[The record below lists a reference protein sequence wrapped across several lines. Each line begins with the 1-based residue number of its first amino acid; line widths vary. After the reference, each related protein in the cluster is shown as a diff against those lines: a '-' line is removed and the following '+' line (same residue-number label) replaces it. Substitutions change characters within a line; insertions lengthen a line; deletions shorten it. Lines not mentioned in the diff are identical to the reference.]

1 MKALPLTL
9 KEVQKLRHAATQF
22 GAGTDDLKEKYLKA
36 GAGRSID
43 NPAVLIEYHDCLL
56 FMLAYPANHNLY
68 ALTEEEMKRVAAVC
82 KSIAYGN
89 NYNKKT
95 RIIGTGL
102 PHTTISSSYSIDIV
116 RWLVTSYGNAVF
128 LMGSDVKADEV
139 MRIMAL
145 LMPEMEY
152 EITNAK
158 KLTLSTFIKQAK
170 GNSPLSDIAWLVQLF
185 DNSTLSAPIK
195 THLFENL
202 KVFVT
207 IQLDDKFLSRS
218 FLRSLPVETFY
229 HTQPFI
235 RSVNSVELIKEKG
248 IKQIKLNAGQ
258 KQYLVDVARISLCM
272 LFRETDT
279 VTQANPDDIHFY
291 DMGRGITIALYGMQP
306 GKRGPID
313 SYIGY
318 MLFKNNIPASYGGAW
333 LFQHR
338 AKIGVNIYTPFRGG
352 ESAYL
357 FCQVMRLY
365 AQLFNVSQFA
375 VEPYQFGKNN
385 KDGLKSGAYWFY
397 YRLGFRSLGEEQKKI
412 AEDEIQKIKTKKN
425 YKTPLETLKF
435 FTHHNVALEVKP
447 VRTDLQPQLYDP
459 SELSLAVTKIV
470 AKRFEGDRQK
480 AVTACKRNI
489 EKALGKIDK
498 SKWTIDEKAGFDSM
512 ILLFGLIDDIEQW
525 SVKDKQLLIAIMREK
540 GAVNEGG
547 CNLLLQKH
555 GVLRLALYQLVKSY

>member
-1 MKALPLTL
+1 MKNKQLTL
-9 KEVQKLRHAATQF
+9 TQVHNLRHAATQF
-22 GAGTDDLKEKYLKA
+22 GESTDALKEKALA
-36 GAGRSID
+36 LCAHCAVD
-43 NPAVLIEYHDCLL
+43 NAAVLIEYHDCLL
-56 FMLAYPANHNLY
+56 FMLAYPANETLY
-68 ALTEEEMKRVAAVC
+68 ALAENELHRVAAIC
-82 KSIAYGN
+82 SRINNGN
-89 NYNKKT
+89 NQNKKL

-102 PHTTISSSYSIDIV
+102 PHTTISSAYSIDIV
-116 RWLVTSYGNAVF
+116 RWLVTRYGNAVS
-128 LMGSDVKADEV
+128 LMGSDIKADEV

-158 KLTLSTFIKQAK
+158 KLTLTTFIKQSK
-170 GNSPLSDIAWLVQLF
+170 GNSPISDIAWLVQLF
-185 DNSTLSAPIK
+185 DNSTLTAPVK

-202 KVFVT
+202 RVFVT
-207 IQLDDKFLSRS
+207 IQLDGAVLSRS
-218 FLRSLPVETFY
+218 FLKSIPVETFY
-229 HTQPFI
+229 HTQPLI
-235 RSVNSVELIKEKG
+235 RSVNSVELINEKG
-248 IKQIKLNAGQ
+248 IKKIKLSAEQ
-258 KQYLVDVARISLCM
+258 KQYLVDVARLSLCM

-279 VTQANPDDIHFY
+279 VTQANLNDIHYY

-333 LFQHR
+333 MFQDR

-397 YRLGFRSLGEEQKKI
+397 YRLGFRSLGEGQRKI
-412 AEDEIQKIKTKKN
+412 AEQEIQKIKTKKN
-425 YKTPLETLKF
+425 YKTSLETLKF

-447 VRTDLQPQLYDP
+447 VNVELLNQLYDP

-470 AKRFEGDRQK
+470 AKRFDGDRNKTLQF
-480 AVTACKRNI
+480 CKKNI
-489 EKALGKIDK
+489 EKALGRIDK
-498 SKWTIDEKAGFDSM
+498 SKWTADEKDGFDSM
-512 ILLFGLIDDIEQW
+512 IPLFGLIDDIEQW
-525 SVKDKQLLIAIMREK
+525 SVKDKLLLIDIMREK

-547 CNLLLQKH
+547 YNLLLQKH
-555 GVLRLALYQLVKSY
+555 KVLRLALYQLLKS